1 MSRVS
6 LLTAYWEA
14 TNLLS
19 SHPWVQEVFIPHNAF
34 NKYKTESW
42 WKHFWSTYSIYSFH
56 VIARWI
62 KNILFILQPRSK
74 SCFSS
79 AKISDQKAATVK
91 DAITKNILTL
101 HRLLNLHHRN
111 GLLITAMKQNLSCN
125 TFAKSY
131 EVLKTSQSIMKSRG

>member
-34 NKYKTESW
+34 NKYKIESW
-42 WKHFWSTYSIYSFH
+42 WKYFWSTYSIYSFH
-56 VIARWI
+56 VIARYI
-62 KNILFILQPRSK
+62 KNILFILQQRSK

-91 DAITKNILTL
+91 DAIIKNVLT
-101 HRLLNLHHRN
+101 LLNLHHRN
-111 GLLITAMKQNLSCN
+111 SLLITAVRQICHATHLPSPARCWKHLR
-125 TFAKSY
+125 A
-131 EVLKTSQSIMKSRG
+131 